1 MRIRSLLLTVTAAA
15 VICAVSSQGAR
26 AMNSDQQSVESV
38 RAKFDA
44 EIMAVDGVVSV
55 GTGTDENGRPCLMIG
70 TSAPPEEVKAR
81 LPEAI
86 FEVCVEISH
95 VGEIKA
101 Q

>member
-1 MRIRSLLLTVTAAA
+1 MRTRSLLLTIAA
-15 VICAVSSQGAR
+15 VAAFSAVSSQGAR
-26 AMNSDQQSVESV
+26 AMNSDQQSIEAV

-55 GTGTDENGRPCLMIG
+55 GTGTGRDGRPCLMIG
-70 TSAPPEEVKAR
+70 TSAPPEDVKAR

-86 FEVCVEISH
+86 FEVCVEISP